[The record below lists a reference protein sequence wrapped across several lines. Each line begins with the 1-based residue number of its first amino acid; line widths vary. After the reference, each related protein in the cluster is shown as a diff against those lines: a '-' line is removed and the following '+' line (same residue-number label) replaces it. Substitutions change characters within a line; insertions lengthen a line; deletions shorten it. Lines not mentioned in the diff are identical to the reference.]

1 MNELPAEWVRAV
13 EASFLGR
20 LPERTWRSLF
30 VRAREI
36 DAPPKTVL
44 YPETEQAR
52 AAHLVLILD
61 GLVRVYRTSRSGREV
76 TLRYARRG
84 DILGLPSVVAEVS
97 PAAAQ
102 AVIPTRVVAMSA
114 QVLRAR
120 AQRDSQLAW
129 AMAEEMA
136 GSLFNIQ
143 ERLAHNVFAPVR
155 SRVARYLL
163 DVATPAAAGSVVAAS
178 YEDIAGAIGTVREV
192 VARTLAAFRD
202 EGLTRRIDAGI
213 ALVDVDGLRAAAQ
226 ADEFRDFRSRLRRH
240 LLDDRAERLLLVDHH
255 QVSRRG
261 DLDVPPAEPLRALLA
276 DGGGHDRIG

>member
-1 MNELPAEWVRAV
+1 MDDLPADWIRAI

-20 LPERTWRSLF
+20 LPERTWRLLF
-30 VRAREI
+30 DRAHQI

-44 YPETEQAR
+44 YPETEQVP

-76 TLRYARRG
+76 TIRYARRG
-84 DILGLPSVVAEVS
+84 DILGLPSVVAQVS

-102 AVIPTRVVAMSA
+102 AVVPTRVVAMSA
-114 QVLRAR
+114 QVLRSR

-163 DVATPAAAGSVVAAS
+163 DVATPAGSTPARTPASIAASTGHATTPGYVATAS

-192 VARTLAAFRD
+192 VARTLAALRD
-202 EGLTRRIDAGI
+202 DGLIRRTEAGI
-213 ALVDVDGLRAAAQ
+213 ALIDLDGLRDAAQ
-226 ADEFRDFRSRLRRH
+226 ADEFRDFRSR
-240 LLDDRAERLLLVDHH
+240 
-255 QVSRRG
+255 
-261 DLDVPPAEPLRALLA
+261 P
-276 DGGGHDRIG
+276 

>member
-1 MNELPAEWVRAV
+1 MEDLPADWVQAI

-20 LPERTWRSLF
+20 LPERSWRPLF
-30 VRAREI
+30 DRAHQI
-36 DAPPKTVL
+36 DASPKTVL
-44 YPETEQAR
+44 YPETEQVR
-52 AAHLVLILD
+52 TAHLVLILD

-84 DILGLPSVVAEVS
+84 DILGLPSVVAQLS

-102 AVIPTRVVAMSA
+102 AVVPTRVVAMSA
-114 QVLRAR
+114 EALRSR

-163 DVATPAAAGSVVAAS
+163 DVATPVGGDLVAAAS
-178 YEDIAGAIGTVREV
+178 YEDIAAAIGTVREV
-192 VARTLAAFRD
+192 VARTLAALRD
-202 EGLTRRIDAGI
+202 EGLTRRADPGIVLID
-213 ALVDVDGLRAAAQ
+213 LDGLRAAAQ
-226 ADEFRDFRSRLRRH
+226 ADEFRDFRRR
-240 LLDDRAERLLLVDHH
+240 
-255 QVSRRG
+255 
-261 DLDVPPAEPLRALLA
+261 
-276 DGGGHDRIG
+276 

>member
-1 MNELPAEWVRAV
+1 M
-13 EASFLGR
+13 
-20 LPERTWRSLF
+20 
-30 VRAREI
+30 
-36 DAPPKTVL
+36 
-44 YPETEQAR
+44 
-52 AAHLVLILD
+52 
-61 GLVRVYRTSRSGREV
+61 RVYRTSRTGREV

-102 AVIPTRVVAMSA
+102 AVVPTRVLAMSA
-114 QVLRAR
+114 QTLRSR

-163 DVATPAAAGSVVAAS
+163 DVATPVGADLVAAAS

-192 VARTLAAFRD
+192 VARTLAALRD
-202 EGLTRRIDAGI
+202 EGLTRRTEAGI
-213 ALVDVDGLRAAAQ
+213 ALIDLDGLREAAQ
-226 ADEFRDFRSRLRRH
+226 SDEFRDFRRR
-240 LLDDRAERLLLVDHH
+240 
-255 QVSRRG
+255 
-261 DLDVPPAEPLRALLA
+261 P
-276 DGGGHDRIG
+276 

>member
-1 MNELPAEWVRAV
+1 MDDLPADWVRAI

-20 LPERTWRSLF
+20 LPERTWRLLF
-30 VRAREI
+30 DRAHQI

-44 YPETEQAR
+44 YPETEQVP

-84 DILGLPSVVAEVS
+84 DILGLPSVVAQVS

-102 AVIPTRVVAMSA
+102 AVVPTRVVAMSA
-114 QVLRAR
+114 QVLRSR

-163 DVATPAAAGSVVAAS
+163 DVATPAGPGHVAAAS

-192 VARTLAAFRD
+192 VARTLAALRD
-202 EGLTRRIDAGI
+202 EGLTRRTDEGI
-213 ALVDVDGLRAAAQ
+213 ALLDLDALRNAART
-226 ADEFRDFRSRLRRH
+226 DEFRDFRSR
-240 LLDDRAERLLLVDHH
+240 
-255 QVSRRG
+255 
-261 DLDVPPAEPLRALLA
+261 
-276 DGGGHDRIG
+276 

>member
-1 MNELPAEWVRAV
+1 M
-13 EASFLGR
+13 
-20 LPERTWRSLF
+20 
-30 VRAREI
+30 
-36 DAPPKTVL
+36 
-44 YPETEQAR
+44 
-52 AAHLVLILD
+52 
-61 GLVRVYRTSRSGREV
+61 RVYRTSRSGREV

-102 AVIPTRVVAMSA
+102 AVVPTRVVAMSA
-114 QVLRAR
+114 QVLRSR

-163 DVATPAAAGSVVAAS
+163 DVATRRPARAAGYVAAAS

-192 VARTLAAFRD
+192 VARTLAALRD
-202 EGLTRRIDAGI
+202 EGLTRRTEDGI
-213 ALVDVDGLRAAAQ
+213 ALIDLDGLRDAAQ
-226 ADEFRDFRSRLRRH
+226 ADEFREFRSR
-240 LLDDRAERLLLVDHH
+240 
-255 QVSRRG
+255 
-261 DLDVPPAEPLRALLA
+261 P
-276 DGGGHDRIG
+276 

>member
-1 MNELPAEWVRAV
+1 MDDLPADWIRAI

-20 LPERTWRSLF
+20 LPERTWRPLF
-30 VRAREI
+30 DRARQI

-44 YPETEQAR
+44 YPETEQVPT
-52 AAHLVLILD
+52 AHLVLILD

-76 TLRYARRG
+76 TIRYARRG
-84 DILGLPSVVAEVS
+84 DILGLPSVVAQVS

-102 AVIPTRVVAMSA
+102 AVVPTRVVAMSA
-114 QVLRAR
+114 QVLRSR

-163 DVATPAAAGSVVAAS
+163 DVATPTGSGHVAAAS

-192 VARTLAAFRD
+192 VARTLATLRD
-202 EGLTRRIDAGI
+202 EGLIRRTEEGI
-213 ALVDVDGLRAAAQ
+213 ALIDLDGLREAAQ
-226 ADEFRDFRSRLRRH
+226 ADEFRDFRQR
-240 LLDDRAERLLLVDHH
+240 
-255 QVSRRG
+255 
-261 DLDVPPAEPLRALLA
+261 P
-276 DGGGHDRIG
+276 

>member
-1 MNELPAEWVRAV
+1 MDDLPADWVRAI

-20 LPERTWRSLF
+20 LPERTWRLLF
-30 VRAREI
+30 DRAHQI

-44 YPETEQAR
+44 YPETEQVPT
-52 AAHLVLILD
+52 AHLVLILD

-76 TLRYARRG
+76 TIRYARRG
-84 DILGLPSVVAEVS
+84 DILGLPSVVSQVS

-102 AVIPTRVVAMSA
+102 AVVPTRVVAMSA
-114 QVLRAR
+114 QVLRSR

-163 DVATPAAAGSVVAAS
+163 DVATPAGPGHVAAAS

-192 VARTLAAFRD
+192 VARTLAALRD
-202 EGLTRRIDAGI
+202 DNLIRRTDDGI
-213 ALVDVDGLRAAAQ
+213 ALIDLDGLREAAQ
-226 ADEFRDFRSRLRRH
+226 SDEFRDFRSR
-240 LLDDRAERLLLVDHH
+240 
-255 QVSRRG
+255 
-261 DLDVPPAEPLRALLA
+261 P
-276 DGGGHDRIG
+276 

>member
-1 MNELPAEWVRAV
+1 MDDLPADWARAIEV
-13 EASFLGR
+13 SFLGR
-20 LPERTWRSLF
+20 LPERTWRLLF
-30 VRAREI
+30 DRAHQI

-44 YPETEQAR
+44 YPETEQVPT
-52 AAHLVLILD
+52 AHLVLILD

-76 TLRYARRG
+76 TIRYARRG
-84 DILGLPSVVAEVS
+84 DILGLPSVVAQVS

-102 AVIPTRVVAMSA
+102 AVVPTRVVVMSA
-114 QVLRAR
+114 QALRAR

-163 DVATPAAAGSVVAAS
+163 DVATPVGGDLVAAAS

-192 VARTLAAFRD
+192 VARTLAALRD
-202 EGLTRRIDAGI
+202 EGLTRRADSGIVLID
-213 ALVDVDGLRAAAQ
+213 LDGLRAAAQ
-226 ADEFRDFRSRLRRH
+226 ADEFRDFRLR
-240 LLDDRAERLLLVDHH
+240 
-255 QVSRRG
+255 
-261 DLDVPPAEPLRALLA
+261 
-276 DGGGHDRIG
+276 

>member
-1 MNELPAEWVRAV
+1 MMDDLPTEWVRAIEV
-13 EASFLGR
+13 SFLGR
-20 LPERTWRSLF
+20 LPERTWRPLF
-30 VRAREI
+30 ERAHQI

-44 YPETEQAR
+44 YAETEQVR
-52 AAHLVLILD
+52 TAHLVLVLD

-76 TLRYARRG
+76 TIRYARRG

-102 AVIPTRVVAMSA
+102 AVLPARVVAMSA
-114 QVLRAR
+114 QALRSR

-143 ERLAHNVFAPVR
+143 ERLAHNVFAPIR

-163 DVATPAAAGSVVAAS
+163 DVAAPAGAAYVAAAS

-192 VARTLAAFRD
+192 VARTLAALRE
-202 EGLTRRIDAGI
+202 EGLIRRTDAGI
-213 ALVDVDGLRAAAQ
+213 LLLDVDRLRQAAR
-226 ADEFRDFRSRLRRH
+226 ADEFRDFRSRR
-240 LLDDRAERLLLVDHH
+240 
-255 QVSRRG
+255 
-261 DLDVPPAEPLRALLA
+261 
-276 DGGGHDRIG
+276 

>member
-1 MNELPAEWVRAV
+1 MDDLPAEWARAIEV
-13 EASFLGR
+13 SFLGR
-20 LPERTWRSLF
+20 LPERTWRLLF
-30 VRAREI
+30 DRAHQI

-44 YPETEQAR
+44 YPETEQVPT
-52 AAHLVLILD
+52 AHLVLILD

-76 TLRYARRG
+76 TIRYARRG
-84 DILGLPSVVAEVS
+84 DILGLPSVVAQVS

-102 AVIPTRVVAMSA
+102 AVVPTRVVAMSA
-114 QVLRAR
+114 QVLRSR

-163 DVATPAAAGSVVAAS
+163 DVATPAGPGHVAAAS

-192 VARTLAAFRD
+192 VARTLAALRD
-202 EGLTRRIDAGI
+202 DGLIHRTEEGI
-213 ALVDVDGLRAAAQ
+213 ALIDLDGLREAAQ
-226 ADEFRDFRSRLRRH
+226 ADEFRDFRSR
-240 LLDDRAERLLLVDHH
+240 
-255 QVSRRG
+255 
-261 DLDVPPAEPLRALLA
+261 
-276 DGGGHDRIG
+276 

>member
-1 MNELPAEWVRAV
+1 MMDDLPAEWARAIEV
-13 EASFLGR
+13 SFLGR
-20 LPERTWRSLF
+20 LPERTWRLLF
-30 VRAREI
+30 DRAHQI

-44 YPETEQAR
+44 YPETEQVR
-52 AAHLVLILD
+52 TAHLVLILD

-84 DILGLPSVVAEVS
+84 DILGLPSVVAEAS

-102 AVIPTRVVAMSA
+102 AVVPTRVVTMSA
-114 QVLRAR
+114 QALRAR

-163 DVATPAAAGSVVAAS
+163 DVATPAPGGSAAAAS

-192 VARTLAAFRD
+192 VARTLAALRD
-202 EGLTRRIDAGI
+202 EGLIRRTEEGI
-213 ALVDVDGLRAAAQ
+213 ALIDLDGLRDAAR
-226 ADEFRDFRSRLRRH
+226 ADEFRDFRSR
-240 LLDDRAERLLLVDHH
+240 
-255 QVSRRG
+255 
-261 DLDVPPAEPLRALLA
+261 P
-276 DGGGHDRIG
+276 

>member
-1 MNELPAEWVRAV
+1 MDDLPADWARAI

-20 LPERTWRSLF
+20 LPERTWRLLF
-30 VRAREI
+30 DRAHQI

-44 YPETEQAR
+44 YPETEQVR
-52 AAHLVLILD
+52 TAHLVLVVD

-76 TLRYARRG
+76 TIRYARRG
-84 DILGLPSVVAEVS
+84 DILGLPSVVAQAS

-102 AVIPTRVVAMSA
+102 AVVPTRVVAMSA
-114 QVLRAR
+114 EVLRSR

-163 DVATPAAAGSVVAAS
+163 DVATPAGDGQVATAS

-192 VARTLAAFRD
+192 VARTLAGLRD
-202 EGLTRRIDAGI
+202 DALIRRTEDGI
-213 ALVDVDGLRAAAQ
+213 ALIDLDGLRAAAQ
-226 ADEFRDFRSRLRRH
+226 SDEFRDFRQR
-240 LLDDRAERLLLVDHH
+240 
-255 QVSRRG
+255 
-261 DLDVPPAEPLRALLA
+261 P
-276 DGGGHDRIG
+276 

>member
-1 MNELPAEWVRAV
+1 MMDDLPTEWVRAIEV
-13 EASFLGR
+13 SFLGR
-20 LPERTWRSLF
+20 LPERTWRLLF
-30 VRAREI
+30 ERAHQI

-44 YPETEQAR
+44 YTETEQVR
-52 AAHLVLILD
+52 TAHLVLVLD

-76 TLRYARRG
+76 TIRYARRG

-102 AVIPTRVVAMSA
+102 AVIPTRVVTMSA
-114 QVLRAR
+114 QALRSR

-163 DVATPAAAGSVVAAS
+163 DVASPTGTAYVAAAS
-178 YEDIAGAIGTVREV
+178 YEDIAGAIGTVRDV
-192 VARTLAAFRD
+192 VARTLAALRD
-202 EGLTRRIDAGI
+202 EGLICRTDLGI
-213 ALVDVDGLRAAAQ
+213 LLLDVDRLRQAAQ
-226 ADEFRDFRSRLRRH
+226 ADEFRDFRSRR
-240 LLDDRAERLLLVDHH
+240 
-255 QVSRRG
+255 
-261 DLDVPPAEPLRALLA
+261 
-276 DGGGHDRIG
+276 

>member
-1 MNELPAEWVRAV
+1 MDDLPADWVQAI

-20 LPERTWRSLF
+20 LPERSWRLLF
-30 VRAREI
+30 ERAHQI
-36 DAPPKTVL
+36 DVPPKTIL
-44 YPETEQAR
+44 YPETEQER
-52 AAHLVLILD
+52 TAHLVLILD

-84 DILGLPSVVAEVS
+84 DVLGLPSVVAQVS

-102 AVIPTRVVAMSA
+102 AVVPTRVVAMSA
-114 QVLRAR
+114 QVLRSR

-163 DVATPAAAGSVVAAS
+163 DVATPSGGDLVAAAS
-178 YEDIAGAIGTVREV
+178 YEDIAAAIGTVREV
-192 VARTLAAFRD
+192 VARTLAALRD
-202 EGLTRRIDAGI
+202 EGLTRRADPGI
-213 ALVDVDGLRAAAQ
+213 VLVDLDGLRAAAQ
-226 ADEFRDFRSRLRRH
+226 ADEFRDFRRR
-240 LLDDRAERLLLVDHH
+240 
-255 QVSRRG
+255 
-261 DLDVPPAEPLRALLA
+261 
-276 DGGGHDRIG
+276 

>member
-1 MNELPAEWVRAV
+1 MMDDLPADWIRAI

-20 LPERTWRSLF
+20 LPERAWRPLLD
-30 VRAREI
+30 RAHRI
-36 DAPPKTVL
+36 DAPPKTIL
-44 YPETEQAR
+44 YPETEQVR

-61 GLVRVYRTSRSGREV
+61 GLVRVYRTSRTGREV

-102 AVIPTRVVAMSA
+102 AVVPTRVLAMSA
-114 QVLRAR
+114 QTLRSR

-163 DVATPAAAGSVVAAS
+163 DVATPVGADLVAAAS

-192 VARTLAAFRD
+192 VARTLAALRD
-202 EGLTRRIDAGI
+202 EGLTRRTEAGI
-213 ALVDVDGLRAAAQ
+213 ALIDLDGLREAAQ
-226 ADEFRDFRSRLRRH
+226 SDEFRDFRRR
-240 LLDDRAERLLLVDHH
+240 
-255 QVSRRG
+255 
-261 DLDVPPAEPLRALLA
+261 P
-276 DGGGHDRIG
+276 

>member
-1 MNELPAEWVRAV
+1 MDDLPADWIRAI
-13 EASFLGR
+13 EASFLGP
-20 LPERTWRSLF
+20 LPERTGRLLF
-30 VRAREI
+30 DRAHQI

-44 YPETEQAR
+44 YPETEQVPT
-52 AAHLVLILD
+52 AHLVLVLD

-76 TLRYARRG
+76 TIRYARRG
-84 DILGLPSVVAEVS
+84 DILGLPSVVAQVS

-102 AVIPTRVVAMSA
+102 AVVPTRVVAMSA
-114 QVLRAR
+114 QVLRSR

-163 DVATPAAAGSVVAAS
+163 AVATPPPPPPPPPPPAAPPRHVAPPSHASPPSHVAAAS

-192 VARTLAAFRD
+192 VARTLAALRD
-202 EGLTRRIDAGI
+202 EGLIRRTEEGI
-213 ALVDVDGLRAAAQ
+213 ALIDLDGLREAAQ
-226 ADEFRDFRSRLRRH
+226 ADEFRDFRQR
-240 LLDDRAERLLLVDHH
+240 
-255 QVSRRG
+255 
-261 DLDVPPAEPLRALLA
+261 P
-276 DGGGHDRIG
+276 

>member
-1 MNELPAEWVRAV
+1 MDDLPAEWARAIEV
-13 EASFLGR
+13 SFLGR
-20 LPERTWRSLF
+20 LPERTWRLLF
-30 VRAREI
+30 DRAHQI

-44 YPETEQAR
+44 YPESEQVR
-52 AAHLVLILD
+52 TAHLVLILD
-61 GLVRVYRTSRSGREV
+61 GMVRVYRTSRSGREV

-84 DILGLPSVVAEVS
+84 DILGLPSVVAEAS

-114 QVLRAR
+114 QALRAR

-163 DVATPAAAGSVVAAS
+163 DVATPTADGSVAAAS
-178 YEDIAGAIGTVREV
+178 YEDIAAAIGTVREV
-192 VARTLAAFRD
+192 VARTLAALRD
-202 EGLTRRIDAGI
+202 EGLTRRTDEGI
-213 ALVDVDGLRAAAQ
+213 ALLDLDALRNAART
-226 ADEFRDFRSRLRRH
+226 DEFRDFRRR
-240 LLDDRAERLLLVDHH
+240 
-255 QVSRRG
+255 
-261 DLDVPPAEPLRALLA
+261 P
-276 DGGGHDRIG
+276 

>member
-1 MNELPAEWVRAV
+1 MDDLPADWIQAI

-20 LPERTWRSLF
+20 LPERTWRLLF
-30 VRAREI
+30 DRAHQI

-44 YPETEQAR
+44 YPETEQVPT
-52 AAHLVLILD
+52 AHLVLILD

-76 TLRYARRG
+76 TIRYARRG
-84 DILGLPSVVAEVS
+84 DILGLPSVVAQVS

-102 AVIPTRVVAMSA
+102 AVIPTRVVVMSA
-114 QVLRAR
+114 QALRAR

-163 DVATPAAAGSVVAAS
+163 DVATQAGDGYVAAAS

-192 VARTLAAFRD
+192 VARTLAALRD
-202 EGLTRRIDAGI
+202 EGLIRRTEDGI
-213 ALVDVDGLRAAAQ
+213 ALLNLDALRNAARS
-226 ADEFRDFRSRLRRH
+226 DEFQDFRRR
-240 LLDDRAERLLLVDHH
+240 
-255 QVSRRG
+255 
-261 DLDVPPAEPLRALLA
+261 P
-276 DGGGHDRIG
+276 

>member
-1 MNELPAEWVRAV
+1 MMDDLPAEWAHAI

-20 LPERTWRSLF
+20 LPEHTWRLLF
-30 VRAREI
+30 DRAHQI

-44 YPETEQAR
+44 YPETEQVR
-52 AAHLVLILD
+52 TAHLVLILD

-84 DILGLPSVVAEVS
+84 DILGLPSVVAQVS

-102 AVIPTRVVAMSA
+102 AVVPTRVVAMSA
-114 QVLRAR
+114 QVLRSR

-163 DVATPAAAGSVVAAS
+163 DVATPAGAGHVAAAS

-192 VARTLAAFRD
+192 VARTLAALRD
-202 EGLTRRIDAGI
+202 EGLTRRTEEGI
-213 ALVDVDGLRAAAQ
+213 ALIDLDGLREAAQ
-226 ADEFRDFRSRLRRH
+226 ADEFREFRSR
-240 LLDDRAERLLLVDHH
+240 
-255 QVSRRG
+255 
-261 DLDVPPAEPLRALLA
+261 P
-276 DGGGHDRIG
+276 

>member
-1 MNELPAEWVRAV
+1 MDDLPTEWVRAIEV
-13 EASFLGR
+13 SFLGR
-20 LPERTWRSLF
+20 LPERTWRPLF
-30 VRAREI
+30 DRAHQI
-36 DAPPKTVL
+36 DAPPKTIL
-44 YPETEQAR
+44 YAETEQVR
-52 AAHLVLILD
+52 TAHLVLILD

-102 AVIPTRVVAMSA
+102 AVIPTRAVAMSA
-114 QVLRAR
+114 QALRSR

-129 AMAEEMA
+129 AMAGEIA

-163 DVATPAAAGSVVAAS
+163 DVATPTGAEYAAAAS
-178 YEDIAGAIGTVREV
+178 YEDIAAAIGTVREV

-202 EGLTRRIDAGI
+202 EGLTRRTDAGI
-213 ALVDVDGLRAAAQ
+213 LLLDLEGLRHAAQ
-226 ADEFRDFRSRLRRH
+226 ADEFRDFRSR
-240 LLDDRAERLLLVDHH
+240 
-255 QVSRRG
+255 
-261 DLDVPPAEPLRALLA
+261 P
-276 DGGGHDRIG
+276 

>member
-1 MNELPAEWVRAV
+1 MDDLPADWIRAI

-20 LPERTWRSLF
+20 LPERTWRLLF
-30 VRAREI
+30 DRAHQI

-44 YPETEQAR
+44 YPETEQVPT
-52 AAHLVLILD
+52 AHLVLILD

-76 TLRYARRG
+76 TIRYARRG
-84 DILGLPSVVAEVS
+84 DILGLPSVVAQVS

-102 AVIPTRVVAMSA
+102 AVVPTRVVAMSA
-114 QVLRAR
+114 QVLRSR

-163 DVATPAAAGSVVAAS
+163 DVATPAGAGHVAAPSHVAEPSHVTAAS

-192 VARTLAAFRD
+192 VARTLAALRD
-202 EGLTRRIDAGI
+202 DGLIRRTEEGI
-213 ALVDVDGLRAAAQ
+213 ALIDPDGLREAAQ
-226 ADEFRDFRSRLRRH
+226 ADEFRDFRRR
-240 LLDDRAERLLLVDHH
+240 
-255 QVSRRG
+255 
-261 DLDVPPAEPLRALLA
+261 P
-276 DGGGHDRIG
+276 

>member
-1 MNELPAEWVRAV
+1 MDDLPADWIRAI

-20 LPERTWRSLF
+20 LPERTWRLLF
-30 VRAREI
+30 DRAHQI

-44 YPETEQAR
+44 YPETEQVPT
-52 AAHLVLILD
+52 AHLILILD

-76 TLRYARRG
+76 TIRYARRG
-84 DILGLPSVVAEVS
+84 DILGLPSVVAQVS

-102 AVIPTRVVAMSA
+102 AVVPTRVVAMSA
-114 QVLRAR
+114 RVLRSR

-163 DVATPAAAGSVVAAS
+163 DVATPAGPGHVAAAS

-192 VARTLAAFRD
+192 VARTLAALRD
-202 EGLTRRIDAGI
+202 DGLIRRTEEGI
-213 ALVDVDGLRAAAQ
+213 ALIDLDGLREAAQ
-226 ADEFRDFRSRLRRH
+226 ADEFRDFRRR
-240 LLDDRAERLLLVDHH
+240 
-255 QVSRRG
+255 
-261 DLDVPPAEPLRALLA
+261 P
-276 DGGGHDRIG
+276 